1 MKAGGREK
9 SMKKIVNNLR
19 FRSKIIW
26 LFGIMFFFATAISG
40 LSYYRYT
47 SNDIEENF
55 RVGAE
60 DVLVQIADTLG
71 LRLGVINQRAKGML
85 TNYTFMVTLSD
96 YLNNPNDINLV
107 KALGTVPD
115 FMKDFE
121 TGESLI
127 HSTYIYTDKGSFD
140 NFVRMRNWEFDFKES
155 AFGKSYEENP
165 GKSIRWFPVWTDEIF
180 QDKDQVIPI
189 VWQFSVQNYVGMEYL
204 VIQLKK
210 TELERLLKGK
220 YEFFDKILILDEG
233 GNLLIGSADIDPG
246 ELMKLSETKAAG
258 SNVITSDY
266 RHDGDTYLV
275 TYESLKENGWQIYGL
290 KSRQSLLG
298 SLKNLR
304 NVIYEIMGIVFLAA
318 VAAIL
323 LLSHQLTNSLRRLE
337 RRMSCVEKGDL
348 SVRFFY
354 PYKDEIGSLAKI
366 FNYMIGEIES
376 LVQKQEE
383 TIEELKRERDYVSEV
398 QKQKRKAEL
407 KALQAQIN
415 PHFLYNTLNAIT
427 WQAADQGAEE
437 ISILSNSLGKFFRI
451 SLSKGAEVI
460 TLGEELEHVASYL
473 EIQSIRYHSR
483 LSYEIEIDES
493 WLDIR
498 MIKLVLQPLA
508 ENSIYHGIKEKQGAG
523 KIRIY
528 GERQA
533 GPQEE
538 VLELSVWDDGTG
550 IRPEKLEKM
559 NETLERGE
567 TDSKAGYGIYNVNE
581 RIRLF
586 YGDGYGLRYES
597 SYGCWT
603 RAILR
608 IPTKTGEVE

>member
-1 MKAGGREK
+1 MKR
-9 SMKKIVNNLR
+9 VWNNLR

-26 LFGIMFFFATAISG
+26 LFGVMFFFTTVISG

-71 LRLGVINQRAKGML
+71 MRLGVINQRAKGML
-85 TNYTFMVTLSD
+85 ANYTFMVTLSD
-96 YLNNPNDINLV
+96 YLNNPNDINQV
-107 KALGTVPD
+107 KALGTVAD

-127 HSTYIYTDKGSFD
+127 HSTFIYTDKGSFD
-140 NFVRMRNWEFDFKES
+140 NFVRMRNWDFDFKES
-155 AFGKSYEENP
+155 VFYKSYEGSP
-165 GKSIRWFPVWTDEIF
+165 GKSIRWFPVWTDKIF
-180 QDKDQVIPI
+180 QDNDQVIPI
-189 VWQFSVQNYVGMEYL
+189 VWQFSVQGYVGVEYL

-210 TELERLLKGK
+210 TELERLLEGK
-220 YEFFDKILILDEG
+220 YEFFDKILILDET
-233 GNLLIGSADIDPG
+233 GNVLIGSIGIDPK
-246 ELMKLSETKAAG
+246 ELMKLSEARKAG

-266 RHDGDTYLV
+266 QYDGDTYLV

-290 KSRQSLLG
+290 KSRQTLLG
-298 SLKNLR
+298 SLKNLQ
-304 NVIYEIMGIVFLAA
+304 NVIYEIMGIAFLFT

-337 RRMSCVEKGDL
+337 KRMSCVEKGDL

-354 PYKDEIGSLAKI
+354 PYKDEIGSLAKT
-366 FNYMIGEIES
+366 FNYMIGEIQS

-473 EIQSIRYHSR
+473 KIQSIRYHSR
-483 LSYEIEIDES
+483 LSYEIDMDENWLEIR
-493 WLDIR
+493 L
-498 MIKLVLQPLA
+498 IKLILQPLA
-508 ENSIYHGIKEKQGAG
+508 ENSIYHGIKESKGAG
-523 KIRIY
+523 NIRIY
-528 GERQA
+528 GKTYIMSQ
-533 GPQEE
+533 QE
-538 VLELSVWDDGTG
+538 VLELSVWDDGAG
-550 IRPEKLEKM
+550 IPEEKLIQM
-559 NETLERGE
+559 NEMLEMGG
-567 TDSKAGYGIYNVNE
+567 TDSKTGYGIYNVNE

-597 SYGCWT
+597 SFGYWT
-603 RAILR
+603 RAILT

>member
-1 MKAGGREK
+1 
-9 SMKKIVNNLR
+9 MKKVVNNLR

-71 LRLGVINQRAKGML
+71 MRLGVINQRAKGML

-107 KALGTVPD
+107 KALGTIPD

-140 NFVRMRNWEFDFKES
+140 NFVRMRNWNFDFKES

-180 QDKDQVIPI
+180 QDNDQVIPI

-233 GNLLIGSADIDPG
+233 GNVLIGSAGIDPR
-246 ELMKLSETKAAG
+246 ELMKLSEAKEAG

-323 LLSHQLTNSLRRLE
+323 LLSHQLTNSLRKLE
-337 RRMSCVEKGDL
+337 KRMSCVEKGDL

-354 PYKDEIGSLAKI
+354 PYKDEIGSLAKT

-460 TLGEELEHVASYL
+460 TLGEELEHVKSYL

-483 LSYEIEIDES
+483 LSYEIEVDES

-523 KIRIY
+523 RIKIY
-528 GERQA
+528 GERQSSFE
-533 GPQEE
+533 EE
-538 VLELSVWDDGTG
+538 VLELSVWDDGAG
-550 IRPEKLEKM
+550 IPPEKLELM

-586 YGDGYGLRYES
+586 YGEGYGLRYES
-597 SYGCWT
+597 SHGRWT